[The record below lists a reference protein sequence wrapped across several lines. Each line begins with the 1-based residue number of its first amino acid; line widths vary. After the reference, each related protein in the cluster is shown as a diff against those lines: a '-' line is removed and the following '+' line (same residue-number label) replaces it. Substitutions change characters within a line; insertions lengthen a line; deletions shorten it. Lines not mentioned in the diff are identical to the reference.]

1 VRGVKGCRTRILTV
15 HAMHNVQAKDYLR
28 DKHGL
33 TTSPLK
39 ALVPDESLY
48 ELLLIQPS
56 GRVMAGGDGV
66 RNNDAAEATGK
77 FNAFL
82 TLASNSKV
90 DLAITP
96 EYSCPWGVIEESINE
111 GRVPEEGTLWL
122 LGCESITPEGLAELA
137 DRCGGVKWIY
147 EPVVATAAAKFLDPV
162 CYLFR
167 ASDIS
172 GRSHVVAL
180 VQFKGQP
187 MSDHASYIERDNLIH
202 GTKRYILS
210 NDDNSVAL
218 TTLIC
223 SDSLAF
229 DVRTLP
235 AHMNTSYLFAHLQ
248 LNMGPRHPTFAL
260 YRYNLFQAG
269 YGDLHEIICANWAK
283 GFSIGQIESAFGGSA
298 LYTKSAQVT
307 LREERINTNH
317 RRGLYYT
324 RLGEHHTHAYYFNY
338 SEHVFHLRTTKP
350 SQRGARAALLRR
362 TGPQMENV
370 YSWDAVREEW
380 RECEPDDG
388 FGQLCKETGGDLA
401 PLDGPVMGCVDK
413 ERLLALSN
421 AAIGDSQEWFLVK
434 NLPLFEVKVDEVVM
448 RPTVAQDPCEDC
460 RSLKSG
466 YVNKYSVLRN
476 EVLADPANIPDHMGD
491 LKGKCLIRYPAKPG
505 SYVYNLCR
513 PDGRGLATGAFLGD
527 CSEAESKRRYDRMLK
542 ALDARPRMRL
552 VVWYRSDGRIKY
564 RSWGR
569 RPTISQVFLQPNHI
583 AGE

>member
-1 VRGVKGCRTRILTV
+1 
-15 HAMHNVQAKDYLR
+15 MDNVQAKDYLR
-28 DKHGL
+28 DKYGL
-33 TTSPLK
+33 TISPLK
-39 ALVPDESLY
+39 ALVPDASHY

-56 GRVMAGGDGV
+56 GKITAGGDGV
-66 RNNDAAEATGK
+66 RNSDATAATDK

-82 TLASNSKV
+82 TLAYNSKV

-96 EYSCPWGVIEESINE
+96 EYSCPWRVVEESIND
-111 GRVPEEGTLWL
+111 GRFPEEGALWL

-137 DRCGGVKWIY
+137 GRCSGVKWVY
-147 EPVVATAAAKFLDPV
+147 EPITATATAKFLDPV

-167 ASDIS
+167 ATDSS
-172 GRSHVVAL
+172 GWSHVVAL
-180 VQFKGQP
+180 VQFKGQT

-202 GTKRYILS
+202 GAKRYILR

-229 DVRTLP
+229 NVDTLP
-235 AHMNTSYLFAHLQ
+235 AYMNTSYLLAHLQ
-248 LNMGPRHPTFAL
+248 MNQGPRHPAFAL

-269 YGDLHEIICANWAK
+269 YGDLHELICANWAR
-283 GFSIGQIESAFGGSA
+283 GFSIGPVESAFGGSA
-298 LYTKSAQVT
+298 LYTKSTQVT
-307 LREERINTNH
+307 LQEQRIDANH

-324 RLGEHHTHAYYFNY
+324 RLQEHRTHAYYFNY
-338 SEHVFHLRTTKP
+338 SEHVFHMRTTKP
-350 SQRGARAALLRR
+350 SQRGALAPLLKR

-370 YSWDAVREEW
+370 YSWDAGSKAW

-388 FGQLCKETGGDLA
+388 FSQLCKEAGGSLA
-401 PLDGPVMGCVDK
+401 PLDGPDMSCVDR

-421 AAIGDSQEWFLVK
+421 AAVGNSREWFLVK
-434 NLPLFEVKVDEVVM
+434 NLPFFSVGVDEVVK

-460 RSLKSG
+460 RSVKSD

-476 EVLADPANIPDHMGD
+476 EVLIDPANFPDNMRD
-491 LKGKCLIRYPAKPG
+491 LRGNCLLRYPARQG

-513 PDGRGLATGAFLGD
+513 ADGRGLATGAFLGD
-527 CSEAESKRRYDRMLK
+527 CSEAEAKRRYVGMFN

-552 VVWYRSDGRIKY
+552 VVWYRSGGGIKY
-564 RSWGR
+564 RSRGHN
-569 RPTISQVFLQPNHI
+569 PTINQDDLPPNHI
-583 AGE
+583 AG